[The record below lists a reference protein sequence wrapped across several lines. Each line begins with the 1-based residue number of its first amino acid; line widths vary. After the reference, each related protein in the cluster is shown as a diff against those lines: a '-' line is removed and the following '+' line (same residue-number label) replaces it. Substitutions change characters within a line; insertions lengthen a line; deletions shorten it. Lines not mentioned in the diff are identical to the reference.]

1 MRRMAEKELQEQLF
15 DILHGRY
22 ANKVD
27 LVDDLM
33 RVFDY
38 SRDTAYRR
46 IRGQSMLTPT
56 EVAKLARHYNISLD
70 RLVFEQTNKVMF
82 TFNAFNKVVTEF
94 DDYFDGILSHLNKVR
109 RIPDLTVYYSSL
121 EIPIF
126 YYCFFPE
133 LISFKLYV
141 WGRAIWDLPFT
152 RNLPFDFNLI
162 PPSAIAKSK
171 EMLEFYLQLP
181 SLELWSLNIF
191 DNTLNQ
197 IEYHLGAGI
206 FKKKK
211 DALLLVERMETLSQ
225 HMRDMATNGKK
236 RHLKSLE
243 DLSTIDLL
251 HNEMIYTNNTIM
263 VSSPYASGV
272 FTTFGNPNFLF
283 SDDER
288 IVQYT
293 RNWFDR
299 VIAKSHPLSKGGEKS
314 RNWFFHQLDQRVKR
328 SKTRIEALIKG

>member
-1 MRRMAEKELQEQLF
+1 MAEKELQDQLF
-15 DILHGRY
+15 DILHGRF

-27 LVDDLM
+27 LVEDLM
-33 RVFDY
+33 KVFDY

-46 IRGQSMLTPT
+46 IRGQSLLTPT

-82 TFNAFNKVVTEF
+82 TFNAFNQVVTTF
-94 DDYFDGILSHLNKVR
+94 DEYFDGILAHLEKVR
-109 RIPDLTVYYSSL
+109 RIPDLTIYYSSL

-133 LISFKLYV
+133 LISFKLFV

-152 RNLPFDFNLI
+152 RNLPFSFDLI
-162 PPSAIAKSK
+162 PPTAIAKSK
-171 EMLEFYLQLP
+171 EMVEFYLQLP
-181 SLELWSLNIF
+181 SIELWSLNIF

-206 FKKKK
+206 FKQKK
-211 DALLLVERMETLSQ
+211 DALLLVERMESLSH
-225 HMRDMATNGKK
+225 HMRAMAAFGFK
-236 RHLKSLE
+236 RHLKSKE
-243 DLSTIDLL
+243 DLSSIDLL

-272 FTTFGNPNFLF
+272 FTTYGNPNFLF

-288 IVQYT
+288 IVTYT
-293 RNWFDR
+293 RQWFDR
-299 VIAKSHPLSKGGEKS
+299 VIEKSHPLSKGGEKS
-314 RNWFFHQLDQRVKR
+314 RNSFFHQLDQRVQR
-328 SKTRIEALIKG
+328 SKTRIEALIEG